1 MLVKTLLT
9 ASLALI
15 CTPGFATLASNANIT
30 PNAIFGSG
38 NSNGGFQV
46 FTDNASGLELGLR
59 ARVRYPSPSNVTNVT
74 GNTYTHQAG
83 LAGPGLNRAF
93 WNFDY
98 SINTNFNGS
107 GTTFGA
113 AASAGLTFRIDID
126 IDPTAAVN
134 PSTYSFDP
142 LTWGDTSFGTNST
155 LSGQGLEF
163 PAAPAGD
170 NVAQNSLNYG
180 FSGPGDFPGLQA
192 ATNNFGSGLYTI
204 TLSAFD
210 STNTLVGASSIVV
223 NAVPEPTAA
232 LFGTLLASGLGAT
245 IARRRRDEEIA

>member
-15 CTPGFATLASNANIT
+15 CTPGFATLASNANVT
-30 PNAIFGSG
+30 PDAIWG
-38 NSNGGFQV
+38 NGNVNGGYQV
-46 FTDNASGLELGLR
+46 FTNNTGLELGLR
-59 ARVRYPSPSNVTNVT
+59 ARVRYPSPNATTNVS

-98 SINTNFNGS
+98 SINTNADGTGS
-107 GTTFGA
+107 SFGA
-113 AASAGLTFRIDID
+113 SGLTFRIAID
-126 IDPTAAVN
+126 SDPSAAVN
-134 PSTYSFDP
+134 VYGSFDP

-155 LSGQGLEF
+155 GNGQGLEF
-163 PAAPAGD
+163 PSAPAGD

-180 FSGPGDFPGLQA
+180 FIPGLQA
-192 ATNNFGSGLYTI
+192 ATNGFTNGQYTI

-210 STNTLVGASSIVV
+210 SSNMLVGASTIVV
-223 NAVPEPTAA
+223 NAIPEPTAA
-232 LFGTLLASGLGAT
+232 LFGALLTTGLGAT
-245 IARRRRDEEIA
+245 IARRRRDEIA